1 MASGEGEGAAWTQ
14 QPCSSGLGAPRL
26 GTRSPCPRACPG
38 PGAGWYWLWGLPSVP
53 LGCLPAGQGWAGHPW
68 DTIFRPEP
76 SAQSPPRWGRPLHP
90 GHLEEGWK
98 VTPSFRGILYKGADL
113 LPRFWH
119 PLLPW
124 ALSTWP
130 RLRLQPHV
138 HWTPLA
144 LTDLPWGEA
153 SRTFQT
159 GDLKGSSGFGI
170 GTVLGRRT
178 PGGGCQRGGAG
189 SELGSNALLAG
200 PWPWVASL

>member
-1 MASGEGEGAAWTQ
+1 MRELPGPNSPAAVGWGRQGSALALRAPVPALGRGRGGTGSGDCPQCLWAACLQDRAGLGILGTPFSGLSPQPKAPLDGAGHCILATWKRGGRSPPASGAFFTRGLICCLG
-14 QPCSSGLGAPRL
+14 SG
-26 GTRSPCPRACPG
+26 
-38 PGAGWYWLWGLPSVP
+38 
-53 LGCLPAGQGWAGHPW
+53 
-68 DTIFRPEP
+68 
-76 SAQSPPRWGRPLHP
+76 
-90 GHLEEGWK
+90 
-98 VTPSFRGILYKGADL
+98 TPS
-113 LPRFWH
+113 
-119 PLLPW
+119 LLPW

-130 RLRLQPHV
+130 RLQLQPHV

-159 GDLKGSSGFGI
+159 GDLKGSSGFGV

-189 SELGSNALLAG
+189 SEHGSNALLAG